1 MEKYDVCVIGAGPA
15 GFAAAMRALDFGK
28 KVILIEKGLVGGA
41 GVFNGA
47 LSSKT
52 LWELSKD
59 IRKLS
64 VTDRGYK
71 IEKYEVD
78 YQEIMKTV
86 HAAIMERKKLLLH
99 QIDALQNT
107 IYPGRFRL
115 VRGFAR
121 MESPNTIFITN
132 KNGSQEK
139 IFAYYTILASGSTPR
154 KLPSIP
160 IDEQIIVTSDG
171 ISNFKDFPK
180 SIVVL
185 GAGVVGCEFATIFA
199 NFGKTQV
206 RLIDK
211 AHRMLPF
218 EDEDI
223 SKIVESNL
231 EKNGVLFHHNASL
244 DSMTIENGR
253 VKYILNYR
261 DGSKETHYAEKALV
275 SIGRVASFK
284 DMGLEEI
291 GIQFTDKGNIYVDDS
306 QTSIP
311 NIYAVGDLTADISL
325 VNVGELEG
333 RHAIEKIYGSTSKIL
348 KYDNISTIMFLHPE
362 VAGVGLNEV
371 DALKKNIPYRVA
383 TYSYAH
389 IPRAIAMRSTNGFFK
404 IIVTDDEE
412 MRILGMRAIGEHA
425 SSVIEAVS
433 LLISMNKGISELAE
447 LIHPHPS
454 MTEGIQEC
462 VRMLLRKSIMK
473 PVVFTDK
480 LKCYRVV
487 NGQRLEIGAGN

>member
-1 MEKYDVCVIGAGPA
+1 MEKYDVCVIGSGPA
-15 GFAAAMRALDFGK
+15 GFAAAMRALDYGK
-28 KVILIEKGLVGGA
+28 KVVLIEKNLVGGA

-59 IRKLS
+59 IRKLN
-64 VTDRGYK
+64 VTDRGYV
-71 IEKYEVD
+71 IERYEVD
-78 YQEIMKTV
+78 YQEITKTV
-86 HAAIMERKKLLLH
+86 HAAVMERKKLLLH
-99 QIDALQNT
+99 QINKLQGQ

-115 VRGFAR
+115 MRGFASV
-121 MESPNTIFITN
+121 ESPNTVSITDKKGN
-132 KNGSQEK
+132 KEVV
-139 IFAYYTILASGSTPR
+139 FAYNIILASGSTPR
-154 KLPSIP
+154 KLPTIP
-160 IDEQIIVTSDG
+160 IDEQVIVTSDG

-185 GAGVVGCEFATIFA
+185 GAGVVGCEFATIFS

-211 AHRMLPF
+211 APRMLSF

-231 EKNGVLFHHNASL
+231 KKNGVLFHHNASL
-244 DSMTIENGR
+244 DCMTIENGR
-253 VKYILNYR
+253 VKYVLNYR

-275 SIGRVASFK
+275 SIGRVASFEN
-284 DMGLEEI
+284 MGLEKI
-291 GIQFTDKGNIYVDDS
+291 GIQFTDKGNIWTDDS
-306 QTSIP
+306 RTSVP

-333 RHAIEKIYGSTSKIL
+333 RHAVERIYGNISKTL

-362 VAGVGLNEV
+362 VAGVGLNEIE
-371 DALKKNIPYRVA
+371 AQKKNINYRVA
-383 TYSYAH
+383 TYSYSH
-389 IPRAIAMRSTNGFFK
+389 IPRAIAMRNTNGFFK

-433 LLISMNKGISELAE
+433 LLISMNKGVSELAE

-462 VRMLLRKSIMK
+462 VRMLFGKSIMK
-473 PVVFTDK
+473 PAVFTEN

-487 NGQRLEIGAGN
+487 NGQRFEFHKGN